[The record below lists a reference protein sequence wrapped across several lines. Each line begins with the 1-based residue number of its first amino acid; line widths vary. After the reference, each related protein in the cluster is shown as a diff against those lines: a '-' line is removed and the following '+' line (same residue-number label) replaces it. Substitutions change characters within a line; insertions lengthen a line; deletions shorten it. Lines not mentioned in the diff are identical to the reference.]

1 MQKPHKTLWC
11 VLFGTPCTQILFSP
25 GNGGIGGISGDGGL
39 PEGGGPLDGIGAEAG
54 GAAAAV
60 AGLALALSA
69 LLKFWWHMYIFKYY
83 HYHLNLAI
91 HSSRA
96 NPGPC
101 WATIWIDRSVRLT
114 FHSLQL
120 IFMFWQVGFIS
131 KPVSAKLLES
141 QWGQLHLNLKSKEGE
156 RELKKLGP
164 CVQPGLV

>member
-1 MQKPHKTLWC
+1 MLTSLPCLTIFVC
-11 VLFGTPCTQILFSP
+11 FIGALFLGHLEYLILFSP

-69 LLKFWWHMYIFKYY
+69 LICIIMIAYICEC
-83 HYHLNLAI
+83 YHLNLAI

-101 WATIWIDRSVRLT
+101 
-114 FHSLQL
+114 
-120 IFMFWQVGFIS
+120 
-131 KPVSAKLLES
+131 
-141 QWGQLHLNLKSKEGE
+141 
-156 RELKKLGP
+156 
-164 CVQPGLV
+164 